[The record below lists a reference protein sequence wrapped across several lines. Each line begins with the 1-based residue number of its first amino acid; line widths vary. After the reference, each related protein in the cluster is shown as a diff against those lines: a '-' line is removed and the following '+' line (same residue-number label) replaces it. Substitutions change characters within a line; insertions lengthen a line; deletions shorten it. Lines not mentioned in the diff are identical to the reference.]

1 MSGSLT
7 RPSIARGTAVVLA
20 VGACC
25 AALLAI
31 DNLLGFT
38 GHHVFGAIVVPVLAA
53 TSVAAGSMAAA
64 GGAFTRDAV
73 RTLVAAGVVGFVATQ
88 SPATSSQLWF
98 PIALVLQALVP
109 LAFVAAGLRSVR
121 QPVEPRAVRVLGVL
135 LLVPATAWIVTAFA
149 SVALVVFLIA
159 QACTLL
165 VAAAE
170 ELHPVLRR
178 AWGLARGL
186 WSSAAV
192 R

>member
-1 MSGSLT
+1 MSGSRT
-7 RPSIARGTAVVLA
+7 RPSVALA

-38 GHHVFGAIVVPVLAA
+38 GHHVIGTIAVPVLAA
-53 TSVAAGSMAAA
+53 MSVAAGSMAAA
-64 GGAFTRDAV
+64 GGAFTRDAE
-73 RTLVAAGVVGFVATQ
+73 RILVAAGVVGVVATL

-109 LAFVAAGLRSVR
+109 LAFVAAGALSAR
-121 QPVEPRAVRVLGVL
+121 QPVEPRAVRVLGML

-165 VAAAE
+165 VAAAT

-178 AWGLARGL
+178 AWGVARGL
-186 WSSAAV
+186 WSSADA